1 MLTAKVGGKW
11 LGTIGAHGPITVEY
25 GRHGSELASWEMSPS
40 LRHPLLRGN
49 VSVEI
54 YDGGIC
60 IWSGTLI
67 EPSDAGAFTA
77 RGIWYQAA
85 GLYPVD
91 YLGNLT
97 TNIDAALYG
106 SIIQRPELP
115 GWTQPASIN
124 NADWASEPNADMRL
138 TDLFDNFAE
147 ENALEWW
154 VTPAKAILF
163 GVAPTSPQWVVPHS
177 VAGKG
182 LVPSEDEFY
191 THLIGLY
198 SDSLGAPKTVTVGSS
213 EAEAIF
219 GRRTKLVD
227 LKDLGPTDAT
237 RATNVLVG
245 MLLKSGARMGWG
257 EGLELGY
264 GQITTPGGTA
274 APLNQIASLQMVRLA
289 GVVDAS
295 KPYIFRT
302 YCDIVLESVRYTD
315 GAKAI
320 SLKPIGMAP
329 RNFEDNL
336 RAAID
341 AA

>member
-1 MLTAKVGGKW
+1 MLSAKVGGKW

-25 GRHGSELASWEMSPS
+25 GRHGSELASWEMSTTIQ
-40 LRHPLLRGN
+40 HPLLRGN
-49 VSVEI
+49 VPVEI
-54 YDGGIC
+54 YDGGIR
-60 IWSGTLI
+60 IWSGTMI
-67 EPSDAGAFTA
+67 EPNDAGEFSA

-115 GWTQPASIN
+115 GWSQPVSIN
-124 NADWASEPNADMRL
+124 NAEWASSTNADMRL
-138 TDLFDNFAE
+138 TDLFDNFAN

-154 VTPAKAILF
+154 VTPDKAILF
-163 GVAPTSPQWVVPHS
+163 GVAPTTPSWVVPHA
-177 VAGKG
+177 VAGQG
-182 LVPSEDEFY
+182 LVPSEDEFF
-191 THLIGLY
+191 THLIGRYLDAAGDY
-198 SDSLGAPKTVTVGSS
+198 QTVTVGSA
-213 EAEAIF
+213 EAEAVF
-219 GRRTKLVD
+219 GRRSKMVD
-227 LKDLGPTDAT
+227 LTDLSNTDAT
-237 RATNVLVG
+237 RASNVLTG

-264 GQITTPGGTA
+264 GQIVTPGGTA
-274 APLNQIASLQMVRLA
+274 APLNQITSLQMVRLA

-315 GAKAI
+315 GERSI
-320 SLKPIGMAP
+320 SLKPIGYAP